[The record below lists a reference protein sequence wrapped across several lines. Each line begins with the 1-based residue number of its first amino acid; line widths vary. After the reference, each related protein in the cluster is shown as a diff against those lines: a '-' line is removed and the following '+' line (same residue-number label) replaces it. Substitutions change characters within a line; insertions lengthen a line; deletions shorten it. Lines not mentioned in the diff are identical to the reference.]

1 MRIYIHSA
9 PEDLATAQRLA
20 DLVAQQPNIAPDSP
34 ITVAAPAD
42 AVSAQRL
49 IDENT
54 MIVFLFSL
62 KMYDLGDS
70 YMSWLADLVE
80 YALRAADPAG
90 AKLVVDFRLDRVIVP
105 EDSRLAE
112 ALSYTRVQHSSRS
125 FSSEPLEEK
134 LQGFAQT
141 IAEYSTWKFYQNR
154 DRRGFAP
161 EDRLPALTREPK
173 EDEGGFDWS
182 PIEQER
188 GPEMPSEPPPLAQ
201 TPPAGQAGEDFGGDG
216 IEQERGLDWDA
227 PAATPSAPQPPASQP
242 AAPPPGV
249 VGGLPME
256 EEPVGGVIPS
266 PAPYPEQD
274 QQQDER
280 KEAPRQRG
288 EAAPSSGLSGVD
300 ASTLQFSAYH
310 PNTVAVSEWQTL
322 IVYTYLA
329 EALAQIQADAAT
341 FTELGSAPTVAKGQ
355 ASRQVEKG
363 VELTVE
369 PHMEGVTFSPERETF
384 IWRGDWRRT
393 LFRFSGAADLA
404 GREQRGWIDI
414 YAGPMVPV
422 ARIDLTF
429 PFHDDH
435 GRQLAVRPPRGMI
448 VSSNIYDAVFI
459 SYSHHDGE
467 AFRQACDEYNR
478 FGVTVYTDEQLEAGA
493 QYEQVLSQRIA
504 EANVFHLLWSP
515 HSATS
520 VECHKEWMAALQR
533 EPSERFIKPWFW
545 RKPLSAPPAEF
556 VAHHISFKYEPLRR
570 SLWRPSTWFA

>member
-9 PEDLATAQRLA
+9 PRDLALAQQLA
-20 DLVAQQPNIAPDSP
+20 DLVTQQPNLAPDSP
-34 ITVAAPAD
+34 ISVAAPTAPA
-42 AVSAQRL
+42 AVKRF

-54 MIVFLFSL
+54 LIVFLISPEAL
-62 KMYDLGDS
+62 REP
-70 YMSWLADLVE
+70 WLAEVAE
-80 YALRAADPAG
+80 YATTAIDRGMAKIVLEAPLRPSPDDA
-90 AKLVVDFRLDRVIVP
+90 RLESALRDAFIIRGGLKN
-105 EDSRLAE
+105 LAI
-112 ALSYTRVQHSSRS
+112 Q
-125 FSSEPLEEK
+125 
-134 LQGFAQT
+134 
-141 IAEYSTWKFYQNR
+141 IAYYSTFRFVQTGGAI
-154 DRRGFAP
+154 GFRP
-161 EDRLPALTREPK
+161 TT
-173 EDEGGFDWS
+173 
-182 PIEQER
+182 
-188 GPEMPSEPPPLAQ
+188 EPPTLEPEPETP
-201 TPPAGQAGEDFGGDG
+201 TPPAGQAGGEYGWDG
-216 IEQERGLDWDA
+216 IDLERGLDWDA
-227 PAATPSAPQPPASQP
+227 PAAPPSEPQTEPQPPAPQP

-249 VGGLPME
+249 VGGLP
-256 EEPVGGVIPS
+256 PVGGVIP
-266 PAPYPEQD
+266 PAAPYPEPEQQD
-274 QQQDER
+274 QR
-280 KEAPRQRG
+280 KEASPRSRG
-288 EAAPSSGLSGVD
+288 NTPSTGAD
-300 ASTLQFSAYH
+300 ASTLQFSAYY
-310 PNTVAVSEWQTL
+310 PNTVAVSAWQTL

-329 EALAQIQADAAT
+329 GALAQIQADAAT

-355 ASRQVEKG
+355 ASRQVEKV

-435 GRQLAVRPPRGMI
+435 GRQLAIHPPRGMI

-459 SYSHHDGE
+459 SYSHQDGE
-467 AFRQACDEYNR
+467 AFRQACDEYER
-478 FGVTVYTDEQLEAGA
+478 FGVTVYTDEQLEAGV
-493 QYEQVLSQRIA
+493 QYEQILSQRIA

-515 HSATS
+515 HSAAS

-570 SLWRPSTWFA
+570 SFWRPSTWFA